1 MHRMTVSTTVAF
13 ALALGCVS
21 GAFAQAQDT
30 ARGAMLLAEARKAVG
45 GDDKLRAVKALR
57 VAGEFKRNA
66 GQTTIEGE
74 TEILIELPGKLRR
87 NEDLSLPGGGPA
99 IIRTEVLNGTEV
111 WDENIGNANFVFRR
125 GAGGG
130 RGGGGR
136 DGGYPAVGRRGGGRG
151 PIDPEQLRQLQV
163 RARQAELDRFALA
176 FLLNTTG
183 AVTWVGTAEAPD
195 GKADVLE
202 IKPAEGPTVRLF
214 LDTATHMPLM
224 LTWEGVAAQFML
236 ARRGG
241 GPPPDGQGDP
251 AAVPQ
256 RPQQA
261 TLRMTLG
268 EYKTVGGI
276 RLPHLMTRGVNDQ
289 TIEEWTVSNYR
300 INPSFKADTFTRK

>member
-30 ARGAMLLAEARKAVG
+30 ARGAMLHAEARKAVG

-136 DGGYPAVGRRGGGRG
+136 DGGDPAVGRRGGGRG

-224 LTWEGVAAQFML
+224 LTWEGVAAQFM

-241 GPPPDGQGDP
+241 GPPPAGQGDP

-300 INPSFKADTFTRK
+300 INPSLKADTFTKK